1 VIFLVKNKIKKL
13 VLVLFS
19 VTLVSS
25 LFTGCSKHTQMS
37 SSAAPVSSSSEED
50 GCCAVQTSFSDSSLI
65 TVIGELQANMK
76 SSSLLL
82 LDARSEKEYAEGHIP
97 GAINVNWQS
106 FSNVTGKAL
115 DKGFG
120 VVLPPEELGKKL
132 AAIGVDKSKNI
143 IVYADNKSGS
153 GEDGGILWMLRMCG
167 IANSKMLDGGY
178 SFWQAKGLEISKE
191 SPSVKPSSFTLNSF
205 DESYIVDTN
214 WVKEHKSTVKL
225 LDARDTLEYTGAA
238 TMGEVRTGHIPGAV
252 NLSFKSVFNGDGT
265 IKSQIE
271 LDSIFSSLGLKK
283 EDTIVTYCT
292 AGVRS
297 AHLSM
302 VLKLAGY
309 KNVKNYNES
318 FGTWAADSSLPVEK

>member
-1 VIFLVKNKIKKL
+1 MVINKIKKIFL
-13 VLVLFS
+13 VFFS
-19 VTLVSS
+19 VTLASS
-25 LFTGCSKHTQMS
+25 FFTGCSKHTQMS

-50 GCCAVQTSFSDSSLI
+50 GCCAVQTSFADSSLI
-65 TVIGELQANMK
+65 TQIGELQASMK

-106 FSNVTGKAL
+106 FSNVNGKAG
-115 DKGFG
+115 DKGFS

-132 AAIGVDKSKNI
+132 AAIGVDSTKNI
-143 IVYADNKSGS
+143 IIYADNKSGS
-153 GEDGGILWMLRMCG
+153 GEDGRFLWMLRVYG
-167 IANSKMLDGGY
+167 IANSKILDGGF
-178 SFWQAKGLEISKE
+178 SFWQAKGLEISKDLT
-191 SPSVKPSSFTLNSF
+191 SVKQSSFTLSSF

-238 TMGEVRTGHIPGAV
+238 TMGEVRKGHIPGAI
-252 NLSFKSVFNGDGT
+252 NLSFKSVFNNDGT
-265 IKSQIE
+265 IKSQSE
-271 LDSIFSSLGLKK
+271 LDRIFSSLGLKK

-292 AGVRS
+292 AGDRS
-297 AHLSM
+297 AHLAM
-302 VLKLAGY
+302 ILKLAGY
-309 KNVKNYNES
+309 NNVKNYYES